1 MLLKTQPLEH
11 LQISK
16 SFSKPHKS
24 VLKYLTCTNWY
35 NLNFIWRKIQ
45 SLFKSLSTRIEH
57 CITQTC
63 PSELCE
69 YLNHYKKHKPMVKKS
84 EKPPRRRFYISAIN
98 SNDCLNNVKYECE
111 VRDEPT
117 DYIKVQ
123 QLNELLFEVLAMRSS
138 PDYLYWNFKLCV
150 WTCVGHATAP

>member
-1 MLLKTQPLEH
+1 
-11 LQISK
+11 
-16 SFSKPHKS
+16 
-24 VLKYLTCTNWY
+24 
-35 NLNFIWRKIQ
+35 
-45 SLFKSLSTRIEH
+45 
-57 CITQTC
+57 
-63 PSELCE
+63 
-69 YLNHYKKHKPMVKKS
+69 MVKKS

-123 QLNELLFEVLAMRSS
+123 QFNELLFEVLAMRSS

-150 WTCVGHATAP
+150 CVCVWTCVGHATAP